1 MKQKLHKELQ
11 SLLDF
16 YLKQRQNLPEA
27 FTYKAGVIN
36 KPTFF
41 TVADLQRHL
50 NNPLMQPEWLYLK
63 QNGVRVELEKF
74 CFYKTV
80 QNKQLNFIDK
90 DVINNEINKGAAVV
104 LEGVDLLDAGINDFV
119 TRLDESL
126 PCVLSNAE
134 VFFSQQDN
142 EAYEAHCDA
151 DDVLVVQLAG
161 KKTWNLYA
169 PQQRRYANIQKLSD
183 QQLGPVTQELTMR
196 PGDALY
202 LRAGVPHR
210 CVTSGPFSLHMSFDL
225 VDSSPQVSEI
235 AKQATNQYAH
245 ACELPYVPL
254 SNVVDRYVGI
264 LQSDQF
270 QSALA
275 EATEFKRGEIM
286 NFRKM
291 LGRTSAIRSLNK
303 FSN

>member
-11 SLLDF
+11 ALFDF
-16 YLKQRQNLPEA
+16 YQKQRQNLPEA
-27 FTYKAGVIN
+27 YTYKAGVIN
-36 KPTFF
+36 NPSFF

-63 QNGVRVELEKF
+63 QDGVRVELEKF

-90 DVINNEINKGAAVV
+90 EVINNEINKGAAIV
-104 LEGVDLLDAGINDFV
+104 LEGIDLLDAGINEFV
-119 TRLDESL
+119 ARLDESL

-142 EAYEAHCDA
+142 EAYEGHCDA

-161 KKTWNLYA
+161 G
-169 PQQRRYANIQKLSD
+169 PVM
-183 QQLGPVTQELTMR
+183 QQLNMR

-210 CVTSGPFSLHMSFDL
+210 CITSAPFSLHMSFDL
-225 VDSSPQVSEI
+225 VDSSPRIQEVNTE
-235 AKQATNQYAH
+235 ATNQYAH
-245 ACELPYVPL
+245 ACELPYAPL
-254 SNVVDRYVGI
+254 SAVVDRYVSI
-264 LQSDQF
+264 LKSEPF
-270 QSALA
+270 QAALT
-275 EATEFKRGEIM
+275 EATEFKRNEIL

-291 LGRTSAIRSLNK
+291 LGRTSSGKSLNK
-303 FSN
+303 FS

>member
-11 SLLDF
+11 ALFDF
-16 YLKQRQNLPEA
+16 YQKQRQNLPEA
-27 FTYKAGVIN
+27 YTYKAGVIN
-36 KPTFF
+36 NPSFF

-63 QNGVRVELEKF
+63 QDGVRVELEKF

-90 DVINNEINKGAAVV
+90 EVINNEINKGAAIV
-104 LEGVDLLDAGINDFV
+104 LEGIDLLDAGINEFV
-119 TRLDESL
+119 ARLDESL

-142 EAYEAHCDA
+142 EAYEGHCDA

-161 KKTWNLYA
+161 KKTWNLYT
-169 PQQRRYANIQKLSD
+169 PQQRRYAGIQNQSEE
-183 QQLGPVTQELTMR
+183 QLGPVMQQLNMR

-210 CVTSGPFSLHMSFDL
+210 CITSAPFSLHMSFDL
-225 VDSSPQVSEI
+225 VDSSPRIQEVNTE
-235 AKQATNQYAH
+235 ATNQYAH
-245 ACELPYVPL
+245 ACELPYAPL
-254 SNVVDRYVGI
+254 SAVVDRYVSI
-264 LQSDQF
+264 LKSEPF
-270 QSALA
+270 QAALT
-275 EATEFKRGEIM
+275 EATEFKRNEIL

-291 LGRTSAIRSLNK
+291 LGRTSSVKSLNK
-303 FSN
+303 FS